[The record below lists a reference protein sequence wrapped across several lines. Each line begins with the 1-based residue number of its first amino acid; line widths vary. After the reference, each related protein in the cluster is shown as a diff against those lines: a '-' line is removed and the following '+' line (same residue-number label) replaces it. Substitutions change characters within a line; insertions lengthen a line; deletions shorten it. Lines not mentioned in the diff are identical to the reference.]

1 MKKTLIIIN
10 VTVIFS
16 TQRVFSFI
24 TSLWLVGLRQI
35 SVLSVFR
42 KMWCNS
48 WCYTIFQKVFNAK
61 YYTFAG
67 LSTLSDC
74 TSIRL
79 LWCNTPRKYYTS
91 IKPNSLKWCN
101 TPLKNFL
108 IFFFARVLHQ
118 PITSVLPSLFLRYKS
133 APNSMKVRSIE

>member
-1 MKKTLIIIN
+1 MRYYTFSLREENIYYHKCHIN
-10 VTVIFS
+10 IALFFS
-16 TQRVFSFI
+16 TRGVFSFI

-48 WCYTIFQKVFNAK
+48 WCNTIFQKVFNAK

-67 LSTLSDC
+67 LSTLNDC
-74 TSIRL
+74 ISISL

-91 IKPNSLKWCN
+91 ITPNSPKWCN
-101 TPLKNFL
+101 TFKG
-108 IFFFARVLHQ
+108 
-118 PITSVLPSLFLRYKS
+118 ITPHLTY
-133 APNSMKVRSIE
+133 